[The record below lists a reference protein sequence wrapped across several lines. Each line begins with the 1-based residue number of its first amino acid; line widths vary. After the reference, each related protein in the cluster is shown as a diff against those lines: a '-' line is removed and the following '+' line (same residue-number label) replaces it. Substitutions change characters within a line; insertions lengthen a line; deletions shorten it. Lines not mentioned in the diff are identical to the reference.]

1 MRIWKDSATIE
12 EKLQKT
18 SIAGKKRGRIQREG
32 KNREEW
38 DCFLLGKDARTRST
52 KNEHVGGHVSNGS
65 EIYLEVSLC
74 HILGHINNSCFDICV
89 FFHFLFQV
97 EANVFFVSCCA
108 HSRFILCLIIRWPST
123 LSVPNN
129 TIGLGAII
137 DSLESAR
144 PIVFEAYETILRGYA
159 RAM

>member
-1 MRIWKDSATIE
+1 MRIRKDSSTIE
-12 EKLQKT
+12 EKLPLQV
-18 SIAGKKRGRIQREG
+18 KRGDGSYVRG

-38 DCFLLGKDARTRST
+38 DKVSMPEQEVT
-52 KNEHVGGHVSNGS
+52 KMNTLVGTFPMGLRYTLKLVYVISLDIFI
-65 EIYLEVSLC
+65 IY
-74 HILGHINNSCFDICV
+74 ILIFVC

-108 HSRFILCLIIRWPST
+108 HLRFILCLIISWPST

-144 PIVFEAYETILRGYA
+144 PIVFQAYETILRGYA

>member
-1 MRIWKDSATIE
+1 MPEQEILKMNTLVGTFPMGLRYTLKFVYVISLDVFTIYV
-12 EKLQKT
+12 L
-18 SIAGKKRGRIQREG
+18 IFV
-32 KNREEW
+32 
-38 DCFLLGKDARTRST
+38 CF
-52 KNEHVGGHVSNGS
+52 
-65 EIYLEVSLC
+65 
-74 HILGHINNSCFDICV
+74 FP
-89 FFHFLFQV
+89 FLFQV

-144 PIVFEAYETILRGYA
+144 PIVFEAYETILRGSA

>member
-1 MRIWKDSATIE
+1 MR
-12 EKLQKT
+12 
-18 SIAGKKRGRIQREG
+18 G

-38 DCFLLGKDARTRST
+38 DKVSMPEQEVPKMNTLVDTFLMGLRYTLKL
-52 KNEHVGGHVSNGS
+52 VYV
-65 EIYLEVSLC
+65 IYLDIFIIYVL
-74 HILGHINNSCFDICV
+74 IFVCF
-89 FFHFLFQV
+89 FPFLFQ
-97 EANVFFVSCCA
+97 ANVFFVSCCA

>member
-1 MRIWKDSATIE
+1 MPQQEILKMNTLVGTFPMGLRYTL
-12 EKLQKT
+12 KL
-18 SIAGKKRGRIQREG
+18 
-32 KNREEW
+32 
-38 DCFLLGKDARTRST
+38 
-52 KNEHVGGHVSNGS
+52 VYV
-65 EIYLEVSLC
+65 IYLDIFIIYVL
-74 HILGHINNSCFDICV
+74 IFVCF
-89 FFHFLFQV
+89 FPFLFQ
-97 EANVFFVSCCA
+97 ANVFFVSCCA